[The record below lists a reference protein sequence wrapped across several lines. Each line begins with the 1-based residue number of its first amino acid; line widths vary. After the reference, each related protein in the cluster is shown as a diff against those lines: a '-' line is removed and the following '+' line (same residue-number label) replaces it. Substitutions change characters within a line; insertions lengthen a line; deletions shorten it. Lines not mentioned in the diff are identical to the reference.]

1 MRTEREMLSVTKTET
16 ARATQI
22 MTGHKMVAVR
32 MANIF
37 SPIATGKR
45 AAFATDSA
53 FRAGGNFRG

>member
-1 MRTEREMLSVTKTET
+1 MLSVTKTET